1 MNQRWRGQARHRAP
15 AAPCQCTA
23 VRSAAALM
31 LLSAQRVVSELYS
44 AVWRGLTASE
54 YNCTGVGMVVDYII
68 IEISSKRLHRLFQ
81 PAKYFFFRIADVFSQ
96 YSFSLH
102 FY

>member
-1 MNQRWRGQARHRAP
+1 MSGGEDRPDIGLQLHRVSALQY
-15 AAPCQCTA
+15 AAP
-23 VRSAAALM
+23 RLSS
-31 LLSAQRVVSELYS
+31 LLSAQRVVSEMYS

-54 YNCTGVGMVVDYII
+54 YNCTGVGMVDYII
-68 IEISSKRLHRLFQ
+68 IEISFKRLHRLFQ
-81 PAKYFFFRIADVFSQ
+81 HAKYFFFRIADVFSQ